1 MDQLTK
7 SIRKALYSEYLAV
20 FGGAAP
26 VRVVEEHLESP
37 KLTPH
42 TAAILRGLSDSHW
55 LGAKSPTQAML
66 ILFSSEIH
74 KYELS
79 QSLIT
84 ALQEAGETVRRYQE
98 FFNSAT
104 NSANLIEAA

>member
-7 SIRKALYSEYLAV
+7 SIRKALCSEYLAI
-20 FGGAAP
+20 FGGSAP
-26 VRVVEEHLESP
+26 IHVVEEHLESP

-66 ILFSSEIH
+66 ILFSSEIQ

-98 FFNSAT
+98 FFNST
-104 NSANLIEAA
+104 ANPADLIEAA